1 MSKSDE
7 EIRKD
12 ISKID
17 KKIADAVECLRNYDM
32 DVFEYIADVVASVC
46 NVDVCKMLSNDRS
59 AQNVQARWLYWYT
72 YRYLTGF
79 TYERISEET
88 SNSITKQYTY
98 AGIGIGINKMSVM
111 IAEDPLW
118 KRRWGVVKRVANLI
132 NEEEEKTFNHVLT
145 IQIPKELK
153 DKITIKIQEV

>member
-46 NVDVCKMLSNDRS
+46 NVDVCRMLSDDRTM
-59 AQNVQARWLYWYT
+59 QIVQARWLYWFA
-72 YRYLTGF
+72 YRYLTNS

-88 SNSITKQYTY
+88 SCGASKQYTY
-98 AGIGIGINKMSVM
+98 AGVGIGINKMSAM
-111 IAEDPLW
+111 IAEDPVW
-118 KRRWGVVKRVANLI
+118 RRRWGVVKRVLKLI
-132 NEEEEKTFNHVLT
+132 NEEEEKTFNHIIT
-145 IQIPKELK
+145 IQVPKEIK